1 MAQTSNYTDAELRQ
15 RLTPEQ
21 YAVTQQAG
29 TERAF
34 TGEYWDLPTT
44 TAPTGASSATPRSSR
59 ATPST
64 SPAQAGRR
72 SSKPSALT
80 SSRSAPTPAT
90 A

>member
-21 YAVTQQAG
+21 YVVTQQAG
-29 TERAF
+29 TEQPSPVS
-34 TGEYWDLPTT
+34 TGTATT
-44 TAPTGASSATPRSSR
+44 TAPTGASSATLRSSR

-72 SSKPSALT
+72 SSRPSALT